1 MAEAAGK
8 GEYVVGLD
16 LGGTKILAG
25 VFSSSLECVATA
37 KLSTKSQRGV
47 DKVVERIARC
57 IQDAVDEADLSLRQ
71 IKGVGIGAP
80 GAVDFEAGT
89 VIFAPNLE
97 GWKDVPLKKTLEK
110 HLELPVFVENDC
122 NISALG
128 VYSAELKAK
137 PHSMVGIF
145 VGTGIGGGIVLDGKL
160 YSGFGHT
167 AAEIGHMVI
176 DVNGPK
182 CGCGNKG
189 CFEALASRTAIF
201 QQIKAGIKDGEK
213 TMLTEMLGND
223 LDDLRS
229 GDLRKAIRRGD
240 KFVDKVIEGAAEYI
254 GIATANLV
262 NILNPEVV
270 VLGGG
275 VIQALADEMMSVI
288 IETAK
293 DYAMP
298 GAMRGSR
305 SSLPSSAITPGL
317 PAGPCWLAGK
327 SSEVS
332 MSEPVS
338 NHSPEQALRSGAIG
352 RVSLVFCALPLVA
365 LALMPLFKPG

>member
-1 MAEAAGK
+1 MAEASSK
-8 GEYVVGLD
+8 SEMVVGVD

-25 VFSSSLECVATA
+25 VFNHSFESVGLA

-47 DKVVERIARC
+47 DKVIERIARC
-57 IQDAVDEADLSLRQ
+57 VQDAVDEADLSLKQ
-71 IKGVGIGAP
+71 VAGVGIGAP
-80 GAVDFEAGT
+80 GAVDFDAGT

-97 GWKDVPLKKTLEK
+97 GWKDIPLKKELEK
-110 HLELPVFVENDC
+110 QLGVPVFVENDC
-122 NISALG
+122 NIAALG
-128 VYSAELKAK
+128 VYVSELKSK

-145 VGTGIGGGIVLDGKL
+145 VGTGIGGGLILDGEL

-167 AAEIGHMVI
+167 AGEVGHMVLEI
-176 DVNGPK
+176 SGPK

-213 TMLTEMLGND
+213 TMLTEMLGDD
-223 LDDLRS
+223 LEDLRS

-240 KFVDKVIEGAAEYI
+240 KFVDRVVEGAAEYI
-254 GIATANLV
+254 GIATANLI
-262 NILNPEVV
+262 NILNPEVL

-275 VIQALADEMMSVI
+275 VIEALADEMMSVI

-298 GAMRGSR
+298 GAMKGVEIIASK
-305 SSLPSSAITPGL
+305 LGDNAGITG
-317 PAGPCWLAGK
+317 AAVLARRATK
-327 SSEVS
+327 
-332 MSEPVS
+332 
-338 NHSPEQALRSGAIG
+338 
-352 RVSLVFCALPLVA
+352 
-365 LALMPLFKPG
+365 